1 MKGSKKVID
10 ALNEV
15 LTAELTGI
23 NQYFLHA
30 KMCGNWG
37 YGGLHDKTYQAAI
50 GEMKHANTLIER
62 ILFLDGVPNV
72 QRLGKLSIGERVA
85 EQLRLDLALELDA
98 IKRLNKTIALCNEA
112 GDHGTRDLLDPILRS
127 EEEHL
132 EWLEAQLNLIKQV
145 GEAQYLARQIR
156 AAR

>member
-10 ALNEV
+10 ALNDI

-37 YGGLHDKTYQAAI
+37 YGGLQDKTYHAAI
-50 GEMKHANTLIER
+50 GEMKHADTLIER
-62 ILFLDGVPNV
+62 ILFLGGLPNV
-72 QRLGKLSIGERVA
+72 QRLGNVSIGERVA
-85 EQLRLDLALELDA
+85 EQLKLDQSLELDA
-98 IKRLNKTIALCNEA
+98 IKRLNKAIALCSEA
-112 GDHGTRDLLDPILRS
+112 GDHGTRDILEPILHS

-132 EWLEAQLNLIKQV
+132 EWLETQLNLIKQV
-145 GEAQYLARQIR
+145 GEAQYLAQQIHTS
-156 AAR
+156 

>member
-10 ALNEV
+10 ALNDI

-37 YGGLHDKTYQAAI
+37 YGGLHDKTYQAAV

-72 QRLGKLSIGERVA
+72 QRLEKVSIGERVA
-85 EQLRLDLALELDA
+85 EQLKLDLALELEA
-98 IKRLNKTIALCNEA
+98 IGRLNKTIALCSAA
-112 GDHGTRDLLDPILRS
+112 GDHGTRDLLEPILRS
-127 EEEHL
+127 EEEHV

-145 GEAQYLARQIR
+145 GEAQYLAQQIR
-156 AAR
+156 AAG